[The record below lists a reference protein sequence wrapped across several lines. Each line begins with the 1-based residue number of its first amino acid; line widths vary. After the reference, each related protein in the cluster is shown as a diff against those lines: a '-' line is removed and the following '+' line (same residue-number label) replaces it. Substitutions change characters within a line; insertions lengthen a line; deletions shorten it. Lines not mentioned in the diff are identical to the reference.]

1 MLQRAMIGRVR
12 YLCRLDER
20 LAAAMMYGSLAQFEG
35 DEFSDIEFILFFYD
49 EVLSDVD
56 QEEWV
61 AQIAPVRMYFVNGF
75 PCSKPLLWWT
85 APASCRVDWD
95 PSSVRPWIAT
105 RQSRSGL
112 YATGSSTGHSST
124 RDAPRSAR
132 PAHCASLWTTG
143 GLIQRQTL
151 PTDESS
157 AL

>member
-1 MLQRAMIGRVR
+1 MIGRVR

-95 PSSVRPWIAT
+95 PSSVRPWIAHARADQASMPPA
-105 RQSRSGL
+105 RQL
-112 YATGSSTGHSST
+112 VIALPATL
-124 RDAPRSAR
+124 RDRLDRRFAQAYGRR
-132 PAHCASLWTTG
+132 RG
-143 GLIQRQTL
+143 
-151 PTDESS
+151 
-157 AL
+157 